1 MSRSSSQ
8 KSRTAATA
16 EKVERRAN
24 LRHQLTVGA
33 DVTELKSGARL
44 TTRTNDISLGGC
56 FVDALAPH
64 PVGTRVR
71 LSISKGGE
79 SFEALGEVAY
89 SQAGLG
95 MGIAFTSVLPGHT
108 ALLDSWLLEFG
119 GDYSAS
125 PEETPK
131 PAQSQKADNPE
142 RALTIKLIRLLI
154 ARRLLTE
161 EDARNLLRDALL

>member
-1 MSRSSSQ
+1 MSGSWSK
-8 KSRTAATA
+8 KSETAATA

-24 LRHQLTVGA
+24 LRYQLTVGA

-44 TTRTNDISLGGC
+44 VTRTNDISLGGC

-71 LSISKGGE
+71 LTISKGNE
-79 SFEALGEVAY
+79 AFEALGKVIY

-95 MGIAFTSVLPGHT
+95 MGIAFTSVLPEHR

-119 GDYSAS
+119 ADYSAG
-125 PEETPK
+125 PKETPK
-131 PAQSQKADNPE
+131 PTESQKADDPE
-142 RALTIKLIRLLI
+142 SALTIKLIHLLI
-154 ARRLLTE
+154 ARGLLTE
-161 EDARNLLRDALL
+161 EDADNLLRDALL